1 MNNSPRVLIVDDN
14 PVDTETIERF
24 LERAG
29 WSKESIN
36 VVHDANA
43 AEDFCTSG
51 SPECIILD
59 YRLSDIDGLSLM
71 QRIATNVNRVPVAVV
86 ILTGQGN
93 EDVAV
98 SAMKLGAHDYITKS
112 NLTPERLSRAVHEAI
127 RRRALERES
136 REQLDSLTTFVN
148 ANSHDLRSPLTAL
161 GLNLDLLAEEVSSS
175 GSLQNSSSLPG
186 ALHAYGQLK
195 DLLES
200 LHRLVSSESA
210 RFKRT
215 VVDLHGAVQT
225 AVRTLKPR
233 LVAANAV
240 VHFESLP
247 SVIADTPVVTEV
259 LQNLIDNAV
268 SHNDSDNPQVRILP
282 AVDDLDSREYAGL
295 VVIDNGPGLS
305 DDVRENMYAPLWRV
319 APTSDAARGG
329 AARGIA
335 ARGSATREIEHSGLG
350 LSICARLMDRIG
362 GKILADNAPEGGARF
377 FLLFSTALSGSLEAL
392 DPQAEVCVPNADLRG
407 RYYDFSDRRQCG

>member
-1 MNNSPRVLIVDDN
+1 MHNSPRVLIVDDN

-29 WSKESIN
+29 WSQDSIN
-36 VVHDANA
+36 VVHDASA
-43 AEDFCTSG
+43 AEDFCNSG

-59 YRLSDIDGLSLM
+59 YRLSDIDGLALM

-136 REQLDSLTTFVN
+136 REQLDGLTTFVN
-148 ANSHDLRSPLTAL
+148 AVSHDLRTPLTAL
-161 GLNLDLLAEEVSSS
+161 GLNLDLLAEEISSS
-175 GSLQNSSSLPG
+175 GSLQNSSSLPV
-186 ALHAYGQLK
+186 ALNAYGQLK
-195 DLLES
+195 DQLES
-200 LHRLVSSESA
+200 LHRLVSSEAA

-225 AVRTLKPR
+225 TVRTLKPR
-233 LVAANAV
+233 LADANAV
-240 VHFESLP
+240 VHCESLP

-282 AVDDLDSREYAGL
+282 AVDNLESREYAGL

-305 DDVRENMYAPLWRV
+305 DEVRENMYAPLWRV
-319 APTSDAARGG
+319 GSTLNAATEN
-329 AARGIA
+329 
-335 ARGSATREIEHSGLG
+335 STREIEHSGLG

-392 DPQAEVCVPNADLRG
+392 DPQAEVCVPGADATGPIL
-407 RYYDFSDRRQCG
+407 